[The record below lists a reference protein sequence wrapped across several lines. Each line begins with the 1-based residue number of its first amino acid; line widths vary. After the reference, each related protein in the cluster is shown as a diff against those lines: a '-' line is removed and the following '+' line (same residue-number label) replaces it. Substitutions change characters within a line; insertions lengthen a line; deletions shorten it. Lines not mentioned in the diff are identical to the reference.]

1 MFFLWYTE
9 FRLSLKLNYKTVFD
23 IIALKTFTLAEES
36 FLSLLS
42 PSFYF
47 EISGQYKFAKTF
59 CLLFQEVQKVAFNKK
74 LCFKDFSQGGVVV
87 GFYSPCT
94 VLFLCKNM
102 EAGQNK
108 TTKFATL
115 LLLFR
120 IKHEA
125 LQKLAVFFHQ
135 TKNELDDD
143 DDGAKFTRFY
153 FCNL

>member
-1 MFFLWYTE
+1 M
-9 FRLSLKLNYKTVFD
+9 
-23 IIALKTFTLAEES
+23 
-36 FLSLLS
+36 
-42 PSFYF
+42 
-47 EISGQYKFAKTF
+47 
-59 CLLFQEVQKVAFNKK
+59 
-74 LCFKDFSQGGVVV
+74 V

-94 VLFLCKNM
+94 VLFLRKNL

-135 TKNELDDD
+135 TKDELGDVHDDA
-143 DDGAKFTRFY
+143 GAKFTRFY